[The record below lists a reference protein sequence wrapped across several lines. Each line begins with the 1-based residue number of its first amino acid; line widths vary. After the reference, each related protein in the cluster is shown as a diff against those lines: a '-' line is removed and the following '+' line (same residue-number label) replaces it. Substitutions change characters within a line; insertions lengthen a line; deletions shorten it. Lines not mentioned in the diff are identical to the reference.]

1 MNNKMEKSR
10 TKNAEKNVVTAIF
23 LQLLK
28 IVLAFVNRII
38 FVRIMGASML
48 GINGLFSNVLSVLSL
63 ADLGMYTVMM
73 YSLYQPLAKRDS
85 EKIAAYVRLFNKIYT
100 IIAIIVGIAGIAI
113 IPFLKNII
121 NLPQDIQDIYIYYL
135 LMLAN
140 VIIGYLFIYRT
151 TLLQADQKSY
161 VLDRVDMVMQVIL
174 FVFQIT
180 ILMIAKSYIFYLV
193 ASVLSTFVG
202 NLLKSHFVSRYY
214 GSIIKKRARLD
225 KTERRQLLNNIK
237 SMFLYKIGSVI
248 QSNTDNILIS
258 IFVGTIAVGYYSN
271 YTMVILAVT
280 SFVSMI
286 FNAIKAS
293 LGNFVAEKNRKEQ
306 EKMFYIFED
315 YSFVLVGFCSV
326 CFYVLLPSF
335 IKICFG
341 EEYLLDELTLLFIV
355 LNFYTSNIRQNIWM
369 YRETTG
375 IFSRVRYTTLVTSAL
390 NVILSLVGG
399 KLFGITG
406 IIAATVVSRLLYN
419 WWKEPKV
426 LFGEYFGSNAKKY
439 LLTYILRLMY
449 VCVAIFGL
457 SHILRLVVVE
467 NDVLEFCI
475 KTAITVLMSSAAIIL
490 PIIKNDSIIYAK
502 KKLIARR

>member
-202 NLLKSHFVSRYY
+202 NLLKSHFVS
-214 GSIIKKRARLD
+214 
-225 KTERRQLLNNIK
+225 
-237 SMFLYKIGSVI
+237 
-248 QSNTDNILIS
+248 
-258 IFVGTIAVGYYSN
+258 
-271 YTMVILAVT
+271 
-280 SFVSMI
+280 
-286 FNAIKAS
+286 
-293 LGNFVAEKNRKEQ
+293 
-306 EKMFYIFED
+306 
-315 YSFVLVGFCSV
+315 
-326 CFYVLLPSF
+326 
-335 IKICFG
+335 
-341 EEYLLDELTLLFIV
+341 
-355 LNFYTSNIRQNIWM
+355 
-369 YRETTG
+369 
-375 IFSRVRYTTLVTSAL
+375 
-390 NVILSLVGG
+390 
-399 KLFGITG
+399 
-406 IIAATVVSRLLYN
+406 
-419 WWKEPKV
+419 
-426 LFGEYFGSNAKKY
+426 
-439 LLTYILRLMY
+439 
-449 VCVAIFGL
+449 
-457 SHILRLVVVE
+457 H
-467 NDVLEFCI
+467 
-475 KTAITVLMSSAAIIL
+475 
-490 PIIKNDSIIYAK
+490 
-502 KKLIARR
+502 